1 MTEKELKLFNKLN
14 LTMVIIITTRCNTTM
29 YLLNKHIINISNKKQ
44 RNTIFTR
51 FVDKMIFF
59 LIYLVIRTNRI
70 NRAE

>member
-14 LTMVIIITTRCNTTM
+14 LTMVIIITRCNTTM